1 MNIID
6 KVLRITFGFLILLI
20 FGLINPTWW
29 CFLGLIPLVSGV
41 SEFCPIYFLLGKY
54 KKDAKKKKVA

>member
-6 KVLRITFGFLILLI
+6 RVLRITLGFLILLI

-29 CFLGLIPLVSGV
+29 CFLGLISLVSGV
-41 SEFCPIYFLLGKY
+41 SELCPIYFLLGKY
-54 KKDAKKKKVA
+54 KKDTKKKKAA

>member
-6 KVLRITFGFLILLI
+6 RVLRITLGFLILLI

-29 CFLGLIPLVSGV
+29 CFLGLIPLISGV
-41 SEFCPIYFLLGKY
+41 SELCPIYFLLGKY
-54 KKDAKKKKVA
+54 KKDTKEKK

>member
-6 KVLRITFGFLILLI
+6 RVLRITLGFLILLI

-29 CFLGLIPLVSGV
+29 CLLGLIPLVSGV
-41 SEFCPIYFLLGKY
+41 SKFCPIYFLLGKY
-54 KKDAKKKKVA
+54 KKDTKEKK

>member
-6 KVLRITFGFLILLI
+6 KVLRITFGVLILLI

-29 CFLGLIPLVSGV
+29 CFLGLIPLVSGI
-41 SEFCPIYFLLGKY
+41 SELCPIYFLLGKY
-54 KKDAKKKKVA
+54 KKDTKKKKVA

>member
-6 KVLRITFGFLILLI
+6 RVLRITFGFLILLI

-41 SEFCPIYFLLGKY
+41 SELCPIYFLLGKY
-54 KKDAKKKKVA
+54 KKETKKKKVA